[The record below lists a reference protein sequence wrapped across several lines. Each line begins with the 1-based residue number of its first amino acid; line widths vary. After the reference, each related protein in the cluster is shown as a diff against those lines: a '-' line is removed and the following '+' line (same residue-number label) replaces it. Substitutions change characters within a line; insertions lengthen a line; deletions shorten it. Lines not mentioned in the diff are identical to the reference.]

1 MMPTKTDEPTRQSR
15 AGASASGAIGTAG
28 EKLQENAMAAIAGG
42 LALGVLIGTLLPRSE
57 REAALLGGL
66 GARIGDAARDAYDAA
81 RSAGQE
87 KLDELGLTKDGA
99 RDKVRTL
106 LDGAIEAASAAGT
119 AAKGA
124 LRGEEQ
130 R

>member
-1 MMPTKTDEPTRQSR
+1 MSTKTEEPTRQSR
-15 AGASASGAIGTAG
+15 ASAALGTAG
-28 EKLQENAMAAIAGG
+28 EKLQDNPMAAIAGG

-66 GARIGDAARDAYDAA
+66 GSRIGDAARDAYDAA
-81 RSAGQE
+81 RATGQE

-99 RDKVRTL
+99 RDKVKTL

-124 LRGEEQ
+124 LRGGEQ
-130 R
+130 Q